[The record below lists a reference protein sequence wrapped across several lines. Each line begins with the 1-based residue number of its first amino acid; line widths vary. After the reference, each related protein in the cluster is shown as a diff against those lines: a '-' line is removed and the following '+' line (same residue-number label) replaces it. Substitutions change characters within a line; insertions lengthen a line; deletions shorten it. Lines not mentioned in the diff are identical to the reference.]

1 MRSFC
6 TSGLTLA
13 AVIACVFMAC
23 LVIGVAGAN
32 PDNSTTGIPPA
43 GTHPSATQPSGT
55 PPEGNGS
62 PAEHGA
68 ESSGATVFMSEEG
81 LNLSHAMNQ
90 SAVENANQS
99 PVPAGI
105 DVPGE
110 ARPSSA
116 AENAS
121 QSPVPT
127 QKASPL
133 IYTVLGAIAFIGIT
147 SAVQGKGRL

>member
-99 PVPAGI
+99 PVP
-105 DVPGE
+105 
-110 ARPSSA
+110 
-116 AENAS
+116 
-121 QSPVPT
+121 T

>member
-90 SAVENANQS
+90 SAVENA
-99 PVPAGI
+99 
-105 DVPGE
+105 
-110 ARPSSA
+110 
-116 AENAS
+116 S

-133 IYTVLGAIAFIGIT
+133 IYTVLGAIAVIGIT